1 MTDLVYVKDVS
12 PEQIRV
18 ATKFCGDFFI
28 LLTNQTSTKK
38 KFYKSIIPIYNNSMI
53 TLTFSNG
60 KTIQTKNDVTAN
72 EVLENFEKTENLVA
86 VKINNEVCSLNQSIK
101 VNSNIEPI
109 YINSTEGSGI
119 YRRSLCFVLAAAAQK
134 LFPNKRLL
142 VGHSLGYGYYYTFD
156 NSDITKEEIAN
167 LKSHMAEIIAS
178 DKQISQE
185 IVSYQ
190 DATTRL
196 SSQNMTETRKQLD
209 FIAKP
214 TFIMNVLEGFSD
226 IYYAP
231 LVEST
236 GILKV
241 FDLVPYEKGFLLR
254 FPTTKDPEKLSEFV
268 DSPKLFG
275 VYKKYKEWGKM
286 LGVTSAA
293 SLNEMVYNRKTKDF
307 INLTETLQNKCIAE
321 IADQIKARGNVKVVL
336 IAGPSSSGKTTTS
349 KKLSMQLEV
358 LGYKPHVISLD
369 NYYVGRDKTPR
380 DENGDYD
387 YECLEALDVAQLN
400 DHLLRLFKGEEI
412 LVPSYDFKEGKQYF
426 TGKTLKLSE
435 RDILIMEGIHGLND
449 KLTHLIPDDTKF
461 KIYLS
466 ALTQL
471 NLDDHNRIPTSD
483 NRLIRR
489 IVRDSQFRGKSA
501 ADTIKM
507 WPSVQRGE
515 RLHIFPFQNN
525 ADAMLN
531 TALDYELAV
540 LRVYAVPLLRCV
552 KPYEKEYAESS
563 RLLRFLDNFYS
574 IPSDCVPKQ
583 SIIREFIGGSE
594 FKY

>member
-1 MTDLVYVKDVS
+1 
-12 PEQIRV
+12 
-18 ATKFCGDFFI
+18 
-28 LLTNQTSTKK
+28 
-38 KFYKSIIPIYNNSMI
+38 MI

-60 KTIQTKNDVTAN
+60 KTIQTRKEVTAK

-86 VKINNEVCSLNQSIK
+86 VKINNEVCSLNQTII

-109 YINSTEGSGI
+109 YIDSPEGSSI
-119 YRRSLCFVLAAAAQK
+119 YRRSLCFVLGSAAQK

-142 VGHSLGYGYYYTFD
+142 VGHNLGYGYFYTFD
-156 NSDITKEEIAN
+156 NSEITKEEIES
-167 LKSHMAEIIAS
+167 LKLIMTEIIAS
-178 DKQISQE
+178 DKQITQE

-190 DATTRL
+190 DAITRL

-226 IYYAP
+226 LYYAP

-254 FPTTKDPEKLSEFV
+254 FPVTKEPDKLSEFV

-321 IADQIKARGNVKVVL
+321 VADQIKAKGNVKVVL

-412 LVPSYDFKEGKQYF
+412 QVPSYDFREGKQYF
-426 TGKTLKLSE
+426 TGKTLKLTE

-449 KLTHLIPDDTKF
+449 KLTHLIPDENKF

-507 WPSVQRGE
+507 WPSVRRGE
-515 RLHIFPFQNN
+515 RLHIYPFQNN

>member
-1 MTDLVYVKDVS
+1 MPDLVYVKDVS

-18 ATKFCGDFFI
+18 VTKICGDLSI
-28 LLTNQTSTKK
+28 LPTNKTSSKK
-38 KFYKSIIPIYNNSMI
+38 QFYKSKIPIYNNSMI

-60 KTIQTKNDVTAN
+60 KTIQAKNDVTAK

-109 YINSTEGSGI
+109 YINSTEGSSI
-119 YRRSLCFVLAAAAQK
+119 YRRSLCFVLASAAQK

-156 NSDITKEEIAN
+156 NSEITQDEIAS
-167 LKSHMAEIIAS
+167 LKSMMAEIIAS
-178 DKQISQE
+178 DKQIAQE

-190 DATTRL
+190 DATNRL

-369 NYYVGRDKTPR
+369 NYYVGREKTPR

-412 LVPSYDFKEGKQYF
+412 QVPSYDFKEGKQYF

-540 LRVYAVPLLRCV
+540 LRVYVVPLLRCV

>member
-1 MTDLVYVKDVS
+1 
-12 PEQIRV
+12 
-18 ATKFCGDFFI
+18 
-28 LLTNQTSTKK
+28 
-38 KFYKSIIPIYNNSMI
+38 MI

-60 KTIQTKNDVTAN
+60 KTIQAKNDVTAK

-109 YINSTEGSGI
+109 YINSTEGSSI

-156 NSDITKEEIAN
+156 NSEITQDEIAS
-167 LKSHMAEIIAS
+167 LKSMMAEIIAS
-178 DKQISQE
+178 DKQITQE

-190 DATTRL
+190 DATNRL

-254 FPTTKDPEKLSEFV
+254 FPTTKEPEKLSEFI

-369 NYYVGRDKTPR
+369 NYYVGREKTPR

-412 LVPSYDFKEGKQYF
+412 QVPSYDFKEGKQYF

-489 IVRDSQFRGKSA
+489 IVRDSQ
-501 ADTIKM
+501 
-507 WPSVQRGE
+507 
-515 RLHIFPFQNN
+515 
-525 ADAMLN
+525 
-531 TALDYELAV
+531 
-540 LRVYAVPLLRCV
+540 
-552 KPYEKEYAESS
+552 
-563 RLLRFLDNFYS
+563 
-574 IPSDCVPKQ
+574 
-583 SIIREFIGGSE
+583 
-594 FKY
+594 